1 MKIVLNK
8 DSSVM
13 RNYISK
19 IYYIEE
25 SIIIS
30 KDNIIGNIDV
40 NDSGFPVMIYNL
52 TDGAYLIVENGEE
65 KYCYV
70 MNDNIKKYY
79 KTIDELSEYIRKTRN
94 AIKYVNRTELD
105 KLIATEEFSK
115 ININDNES
123 IKRKIDKLMRDKDYK
138 NIVKTLRQEI
148 FGD

>member
-1 MKIVLNK
+1 MTI
-8 DSSVM
+8 
-13 RNYISK
+13 
-19 IYYIEE
+19 
-25 SIIIS
+25 
-30 KDNIIGNIDV
+30 
-40 NDSGFPVMIYNL
+40 PVMIYNL

>member
-1 MKIVLNK
+1 VKIVLNK